1 MPAGCIIESMSA
13 LDVEALLAPVSA
25 EAPCG
30 ENLEYDADYVI
41 MEQAAVGK
49 PEQQFGA
56 TVIPAEEPNWREMQS
71 QALALLPKS
80 KDLRVAVYLTR
91 AAVRTSGLAGL
102 ADGLEVLSGF
112 IERYWDGVH
121 PQLDPDDN
129 DPTQRVNS
137 LASLTGS
144 QETLKGIREA
154 TVVASRAMGKFSYR
168 DVLIAS
174 GEMPP
179 PAGTPPVEQSS
190 IDGAFADAEPNE
202 LKATGKSLERALAM
216 ARALESGF
224 SDRVGAGS
232 GPELKPLIELIAAIS
247 KLVNQKLAQRGLLD
261 DGRPAAEEGRS
272 AAEEK
277 SEVSAPSDGAASNG
291 RKAGAAAPLTGD
303 IASREDVIRAL
314 DKICDY
320 YKRYEPSSPVPLF
333 LNRAKRLA
341 SKSFLEILRDLTPDA
356 VNQALAIGGISDGAE
371 ASSAAPNDI

>member
-1 MPAGCIIESMSA
+1 MSA
-13 LDVEALLAPVSA
+13 LDVEALLSPVSA

-30 ENLEYDADYVI
+30 ENLEYDVDYVM

-49 PEQQFGA
+49 PEQQFGE
-56 TVIPAEEPNWREMQS
+56 TVIPAEDPDWRQLQS
-71 QALALLPKS
+71 QAQALLPRS
-80 KDLRVAVYLTR
+80 KDLRIAVCLTR

-102 ADGLEVLSGF
+102 ADGLEVLAGF
-112 IERYWDGVH
+112 IEKYWDGVY

-137 LASLTGS
+137 LASLTS
-144 QETLKGIREA
+144 AQETLKGVREA
-154 TVVASRAMGKFSYR
+154 TLVASRGAGKFSYR

-179 PAGTPPVEQSS
+179 LAGTPKVEQSS
-190 IDGAFADAEPNE
+190 IDGAFADSDPAE
-202 LKATGKSLERALAM
+202 LKATGKVLERALGM
-216 ARALESGF
+216 ARQLESNF
-224 SDRVGAGS
+224 NDRVGAGS
-232 GPELKPLIELIAAIS
+232 GPELKPLMDVIAAMS

-261 DGRPAAEEGRS
+261 DAAPAAP
-272 AAEEK
+272 AAADK
-277 SEVSAPSDGAASNG
+277 SDGNGQAAGAASNG

-356 VNQALAIGGISDGAE
+356 VNQALAIGGISDGE